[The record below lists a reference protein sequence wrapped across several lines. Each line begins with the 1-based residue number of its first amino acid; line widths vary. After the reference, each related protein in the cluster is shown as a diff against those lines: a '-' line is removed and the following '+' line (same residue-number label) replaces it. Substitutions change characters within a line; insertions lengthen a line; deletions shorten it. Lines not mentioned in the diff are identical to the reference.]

1 MLSHEFKVQEG
12 VYLRG
17 LGVIGVEKKK
27 KMLAQLVCSLCELS
41 DDFQLLP

>member
-17 LGVIGVEKKK
+17 LSVIGMEKRK
-27 KMLAQLVCSLCELS
+27 KMLAQLVSGLCVLS

>member
-17 LGVIGVEKKK
+17 LGVIGEEKREKNVGTVSQ
-27 KMLAQLVCSLCELS
+27 QLM
-41 DDFQLLP
+41 

>member
-12 VYLRG
+12 VSLRG

-27 KMLAQLVCSLCELS
+27 KNVGTVSQQLM
-41 DDFQLLP
+41 